1 MTSKVNLNEIQKY
14 VHTDYGDL
22 TGVIQID
29 GHSSIS
35 SIYDLCKEHKLDTS
49 DLFIIGFSL
58 WEDTINGIGKNDQVN
73 CSILYVDKDEYGR
86 DFDSVQKKIKV
97 EETLRLKTK
106 NIVIKYSSL
115 GKHIKRFNLLVT
127 SELTKHAKKIEIED
141 LKLKNK
147 NETITTLSTA
157 LP

>member
-1 MTSKVNLNEIQKY
+1 M
-14 VHTDYGDL
+14 
-22 TGVIQID
+22 
-29 GHSSIS
+29 
-35 SIYDLCKEHKLDTS
+35 
-49 DLFIIGFSL
+49 
-58 WEDTINGIGKNDQVN
+58 
-73 CSILYVDKDEYGR
+73 
-86 DFDSVQKKIKV
+86 KV